1 MTRLVTFKKLWLASE
16 RDKRGREL
24 SFGQKTLL
32 LGPNH
37 TGKSRICKSLYWSLG
52 CEPQSL
58 VSGNWDPATVGLL
71 EFSFAE
77 ETYFALRKGRAMGL
91 FSSQKRLLFATD
103 RNSEWVERTAKLFGF
118 HLKLPRPG
126 GAAYGQA
133 GLDYMSL
140 PFYVDQ
146 DGSWGADWTTYDN
159 LGQFSRWKEPVFATL
174 TGSRPSAYL
183 IAKQKKEEIDRRFR
197 TKEADLA
204 AQKEAFLRVRESL
217 PKATP
222 SLDISAFRAELVE
235 LAKSAQAAQA
245 EQMKARE
252 RLIVVT
258 GERQSLES
266 KLKLATAAQ
275 HDLGGDFEY
284 LSAVPD
290 DTKIE
295 CPTCGVLHTTSFH
308 ARLSLGQDLEE
319 MNELVA
325 QLSDN
330 LDACK
335 LKESEL
341 RQTLRNIE
349 RHVEKYEQALSSGR
363 SRTRLDE
370 VLSAHSKRT
379 LDEAFSKV
387 ESTLGTEVAAL
398 RKEQAAADVAVKRYD
413 DKHRKADVSKFY
425 SAELRRLSDLLN
437 IPTSE
442 RIEDTGIGKRPKAG
456 GSSGRR
462 AILAVHLALV
472 ACNFEKG
479 DLPLLPVII
488 DTLQQSGQDDPNL
501 GRMFNIAADHI
512 GERQQLFIA
521 MERLPA
527 EAIVDGFDVQTFETQ
542 QGLLRSD
549 QFNKVALT
557 IRPMLGAV
565 RERIQQQAS
574 TKHES

>member
-1 MTRLVTFKKLWLASE
+1 VTRLVTFKKLWLASE
-16 RDKRGREL
+16 RDRRARAL
-24 SFGQKTLL
+24 SFGPKTLL

-37 TGKSRICKSLYWSLG
+37 TGKSRVCKSLYWVLG
-52 CEPQSL
+52 CEPKSYL
-58 VSGNWDPATVGLL
+58 AGNWDPATVGVL
-71 EFSFAE
+71 EFSFGE
-77 ETYFALRKGRAMGL
+77 ETYFSVRRGRTLGL
-91 FSSQKRLLFATD
+91 FSSERRLLFAAD
-103 RNSEWVERTAKLFGF
+103 RNSAWVERTAKLFGF

-126 GAAYGQA
+126 GGPYAQA

-140 PFYVDQ
+140 PFNVDQ
-146 DGSWGADWTTYDN
+146 DASWGADWGTYEN
-159 LGQFSRWKEPVFATL
+159 LSQFARWKEPVFATV
-174 TGSRPSAYL
+174 TGLRPTAYL
-183 IAKQKKEEIDRRFR
+183 VAKQRKDELDRRLR
-197 TKEADLA
+197 LKEADLT
-204 AQKEAFLRVRESL
+204 AQREAFQRVRESL
-217 PKATP
+217 PKTAP
-222 SLDISAFRAELVE
+222 SLDISTFRAELVE
-235 LAKSAQAAQA
+235 LAKSAQAAQV

-275 HDLGGDFEY
+275 RDLGGDFEY

-290 DTKIE
+290 DTEIE

-349 RHVEKYEQALSSGR
+349 RHVEKYEEALSAGR

-370 VLSAHSKRT
+370 VLSAHSKRA

-387 ESTLGTEVAAL
+387 EAGLGTEVAAL
-398 RKEQAAADVAVKRYD
+398 RKDQREADEAVKHFD
-413 DKHRKADVSKFY
+413 DRHRKADVSKFY
-425 SAELRRLSDLLN
+425 AAELRRLSDLLN

-442 RIEDTGIGKRPKAG
+442 RIEETGIGKRPKTG

-462 AILAVHLALV
+462 AILAVHLAML
-472 ACNFEKG
+472 ACNLEKG
-479 DLPLLPVII
+479 DLPLFPVIL
-488 DTLQQSGQDDPNL
+488 DTLQQSGQDDLNL
-501 GRMFNIAADHI
+501 VRMFKIATDHI
-512 GERQQLFIA
+512 GDSHQLFIA

-527 EAIVDGFDVQTFETQ
+527 DTNVKGFDVKTFETPH
-542 QGLLRSD
+542 GLLRSD
-549 QFNKVALT
+549 EFNAVAQT
-557 IRPMLGAV
+557 IRPMLDQV
-565 RERIQQQAS
+565 RERIQQQ
-574 TKHES
+574 TVLRNEL